1 MLLALHWGINLTR
14 AVLAWYE
21 NCPRGNRGKK
31 IPSSRRT
38 LPSGA
43 ELWKTF
49 GAELLAARAVQS
61 SHAFENEVFE
71 IEVFEIEPPS
81 SSPLSPCGTVA
92 EPYGRDMIEMPQWF
106 GTSDRAWQSTNL
118 HRQLVMRR
126 ASQDFDGMRQKIG
139 HNVERLHGSARAAG
153 KIDDECALINA
164 GHCA

>member
-21 NCPRGNRGKK
+21 NCPRGNRGRKFQVRDGK
-31 IPSSRRT
+31 LRG
-38 LPSGA
+38 GA

-71 IEVFEIEPPS
+71 IEPPS
-81 SSPLSPCGTVA
+81 SSQLSPCGTVA
-92 EPYGRDMIEMPQWF
+92 EPCGRAMIEMPQWF
-106 GTSDRAWQSTNL
+106 GSSDRARQSTNL